1 MRTSLVRIETVLG
14 FALVAGLLTSCYDF
28 HLQGPEDP
36 SPVGPRLVEVTI
48 EYRQP
53 QGCLNAARNCDDP
66 VWFSASWMIDGGQF
80 RLKRDPP
87 TGYIWR
93 GVAKAVPVNF
103 PPRDDPHA
111 VRVYDPHLAEHPS
124 GGITASRLT
133 VGGQLLT
140 YFIDEDR
147 PSESALVYIDDN
159 GFGHNP
165 Y

>member
-1 MRTSLVRIETVLG
+1 MRMSLVRIAAG
-14 FALVAGLLTSCYDF
+14 FSLTLAACLLTSCYDF

-36 SPVGPRLVEVTI
+36 SPVGPRLVRVAV

-53 QGCLNAARNCDDP
+53 QGCLNVASQCDDP

-80 RLKRDPP
+80 RLKRDA

-93 GVAKAVPVNF
+93 GDAEAVPVNF
-103 PPRDDPHA
+103 PPGDHA
-111 VRVYDPHLAEHPS
+111 HTVRVYDPHLAEHPS

-133 VGGQLLT
+133 VGRQLLT
-140 YFIDEDR
+140 YFIDYDT

>member
-1 MRTSLVRIETVLG
+1 MQKSLARIAIACTLAVVPL
-14 FALVAGLLTSCYDF
+14 ASCYDF

-36 SPVGPRLVEVTI
+36 SPVGPRLVDVTI
-48 EYRQP
+48 EYRQL
-53 QGCLNAARNCDDP
+53 QGCLNVSASCDAP
-66 VWFSASWMIDGGQF
+66 VWFSASWMLEGGQF
-80 RLKRDPP
+80 RLTRDA

-111 VRVYDPHLAEHPS
+111 VRVWDPHLEQYPS
-124 GGITASRLT
+124 GGATAERLT

-140 YFIDEDR
+140 RFVSEDH
-147 PSESALVYIDDN
+147 PDVAAHVHIDDN

>member
-1 MRTSLVRIETVLG
+1 MRMSLVRIGAG
-14 FALVAGLLTSCYDF
+14 FGLTLAACLLTSCYDF

-36 SPVGPRLVEVTI
+36 PPVGPRLVSVTI

-53 QGCLNAARNCDDP
+53 MGCLNVPSRCGDV
-66 VWFSASWMIDGGQF
+66 VWFSASWMQNGGQF
-80 RLKRDPP
+80 PLKRDP

-93 GVAKAVPVNF
+93 RVAEAVPVNF
-103 PPRDDPHA
+103 PPRDDAHA
-111 VRVYDPHLAEHPS
+111 VRIYDPHLAENPS

-133 VGGQLLT
+133 VGGQILT
-140 YFIDEDR
+140 YFIDEDS

>member
-1 MRTSLVRIETVLG
+1 MRMSLIRIAIPLG
-14 FALVAGLLTSCYDF
+14 FTLAAGVLTSCYDF

-36 SPVGPRLVEVTI
+36 SPVGPRLVDVTI

-53 QGCLNAARNCDDP
+53 QGCLNAPSRCADP
-66 VWFSASWMIDGGQF
+66 VWFSASWMLEGGQF
-80 RLKRDPP
+80 RLTRDS

-93 GVAKAVPVNF
+93 GTAKAVPVNF
-103 PPRDDPHA
+103 PPREDAHA
-111 VRVYDPHLAEHPS
+111 VRVFDPHLVEHPS

-133 VGGQLLT
+133 VGGQILT
-140 YFIDEDR
+140 YFVDEDT

-165 Y
+165 G